1 MKCLFVGSFNPVT
14 LAHINISKYLLNNYI
29 DYLYIIPVN
38 SNKDNLVSIADRIKM
53 LELVKGNNMEILDIY
68 KYNPDGLFNYYVLEE
83 IKKEKQTLGVII
95 GADLLLKLKTFIQY
109 EKILTNYKIIV
120 IERMDIDIEKVIDT
134 YYSKYKESFMII
146 DANFKGS
153 SSDARGGLKNK
164 KNNYLAK
171 EVLDYIKENNLYN

>member
-38 SNKDNLVSIADRIKM
+38 SNKDNLVSIKDRIKM
-53 LELVKGNNMEILDIY
+53 LELVKMQ
-68 KYNPDGLFNYYVLEE
+68 EE
-83 IKKEKQTLGVII
+83 IKKKKQTLGVII

-134 YYSKYKESFMII
+134 YYSKYKESFMLI
-146 DANFKGS
+146 DVNFKGS
-153 SSDARGGLKNK
+153 STDARIGLKNK

-171 EVLDYIKENNLYN
+171 EVLDYIKKNNLYN

>member
-29 DYLYIIPVN
+29 DYLYIIP
-38 SNKDNLVSIADRIKM
+38 IKM
-53 LELVKGNNMEILDIY
+53 LELVKKNNMEILDIY
-68 KYNPDGLFNYYVLEE
+68 KYNPDGFFNYYVLEE
-83 IKKEKQTLGVII
+83 IKKEKQIKGVVI
-95 GADLLLKLKTFIQY
+95 GADLLLKLKTFVQY

-120 IERMDIDIEKVIDT
+120 VERMDIDIEKIIDT
-134 YYSKYKESFMII
+134 YYSKYKESFILI
-146 DANFKGS
+146 DINFKGS
-153 SSDARGGLKNK
+153 SSDARLGLKNK